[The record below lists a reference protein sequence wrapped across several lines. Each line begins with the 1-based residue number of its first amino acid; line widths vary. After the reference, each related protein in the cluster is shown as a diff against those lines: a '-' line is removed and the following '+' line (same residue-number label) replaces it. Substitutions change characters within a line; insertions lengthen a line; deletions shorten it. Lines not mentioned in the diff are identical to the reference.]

1 MTPTQE
7 IREVSEQ
14 YRTQWNRI
22 YAPMRRNLAGT
33 WLRTLGSDRF
43 QFTFDAYGG
52 FHLKCLDTGVD
63 AKGNYTIL
71 NRRGDHFLAL
81 EQEDQTIHLYR
92 IEEIDTTRL
101 RIVDSDTEKP
111 LDLRRR
117 SIPA

>member
-92 IEEIDTTRL
+92 IEKIDTTRL
-101 RIVDSDTEKP
+101 RIVDSNTEKP
-111 LDLRRR
+111 LDLHRR